1 MHFAYCALLAVTAAA
16 AQPTDHQTIFRSTQH
31 HEGGMG
37 LLRRPWDQDGQL
49 SAATARAL
57 SQSFHEHRVM
67 AANKRLELSAI
78 MDNVTRDAVGLL
90 QSRPPEQF
98 NLRDEGFVTSVKVLL
113 I

>member
-1 MHFAYCALLAVTAAA
+1 
-16 AQPTDHQTIFRSTQH
+16 
-31 HEGGMG
+31 
-37 LLRRPWDQDGQL
+37 
-49 SAATARAL
+49 
-57 SQSFHEHRVM
+57 M